1 MVDDFSSLLPTS
13 LTDVLETLD
22 KERSPIHLTTER
34 RAYGKKVTLITGFDK
49 TTDVKKVAKLLKTKC
64 ATGGTVK
71 KGVIELQ
78 GDQLRRATEIL
89 QSQDFMVFTN
99 KSG

>member
-1 MVDDFSSLLPTS
+1 MVDDFASLLPNS

-22 KERSPIHLTTER
+22 KERSPIHLSTER
-34 RAYGKKVTLITGFDK
+34 RAYGKKVTLIAGFDK
-49 TTDVKKVAKLLKTKC
+49 TTDVKKIAKLLKTKC

-71 KGVIELQ
+71 QGVIELQ
-78 GDQLRRATEIL
+78 GDQLRRATEVL
-89 QSQDFMVFTN
+89 DGEDFIVITN

>member
-22 KERSPIHLTTER
+22 KERSPIHLTTEK

-78 GDQLRRATEIL
+78 GDQLRRAKEVL
-89 QSQDFMVFTN
+89 QSEDYMVFTN
-99 KSG
+99 NSG

>member
-1 MVDDFSSLLPTS
+1 MVDDFASLLPNS

-22 KERSPIHLTTER
+22 KERSPIHLSTER
-34 RAYGKKVTLITGFDK
+34 RAYGKKVTLIAGFDK
-49 TTDVKKVAKLLKTKC
+49 TTDVKKIAKLLKTKC

-71 KGVIELQ
+71 QGVIELQ
-78 GDQLRRATEIL
+78 GDQLRRATEVL
-89 QSQDFMVFTN
+89 DAEDFIVITN

>member
-34 RAYGKKVTLITGFDK
+34 RAYGKKVTLIAGFDK
-49 TTDVKKVAKLLKTKC
+49 TTNVKNVAKLLKTKGD
-64 ATGGTVK
+64 AGGTVK
-71 KGVIELQ
+71 QVVIELQ
-78 GDQLRRATEIL
+78 GDQLRRAKEIL
-89 QSQDFMVFTN
+89 QSEGFMVFTN